1 MESKGEAGVG
11 DDTLTPMMRQYRE
24 IKSRHPDKILLFRV
38 GDFYEMFYDDAK
50 VAAQIL
56 NIALTSRNDMPMAG
70 FPFHAAQ
77 HYIQKLI
84 KHNQKVAICEQ
95 LEDPSK
101 AKKLVRRDI
110 VEIIT
115 PATVLSPEMGLD
127 VFNTFL
133 AVLYHEGN
141 EYILWMADL
150 STGDIYGHIIK
161 GTPSE
166 VLRAIQ
172 DEWIRYQ
179 PLECLYREELKEWKS
194 WQTFLEN
201 SKALAQIMPVWYF
214 DTGYFPSDV
223 LATLEKNFPN
233 KTLLKG
239 LAGVFRYFEETQI
252 GNPNLKRNFSRLL
265 ERIQLVESSLYVE
278 MDDFTIRNL
287 ELVNNLW
294 DGSSKNT
301 LFDVLNETQTPMG
314 ARLLKR
320 WILYPLT
327 RKSLIE
333 KRLDDIEK
341 YTQNSILINTIRTA
355 LRSVTDLERLHTRL
369 ELGKVIPKD
378 LLQLKQSL
386 EQIRSFL
393 SYLQLDSSPKEI
405 ETSIDFII
413 SLIQRALS
421 DNPSSTFG
429 GDVIRDGY
437 SPELDKWRK
446 LLREGKDFILQLQAR
461 ERERT
466 GIASLKIRYNNIF
479 GYFIEVS
486 KPNVHLVPPNYI
498 RKQSLVNAERY
509 TLPELEEYET
519 NVASASERITKLEEE
534 LFKQL
539 VEKVME
545 YDKLLYEIAQSV
557 AYLDVI
563 TTLAT
568 IAVDRHY
575 VRPILSDDKRLH
587 IIDGRHPVVEQ
598 SIGRNLFVPNDTTLD
613 DNASLIILTG
623 PNMAGKSTYLRQNAL
638 IVLMAQMG
646 SFVPAREAHIGI
658 VDKIFTRIGASD
670 NLSQGLSTFLVEMHE
685 AARILTYATPKSL
698 IIMDELGRGTSTY
711 DGLSIAW
718 AVIEYLVDHPEKK
731 GRTLFATH
739 YHELTQL
746 GEKPGIKNYTM
757 AVREQNDNLV
767 FLRKVIPGAADKS
780 YGIHVARLAGIPF
793 EVIERANFILQTLEK
808 EGTKAQ
814 EEIESNT
821 SKKSEKSPDSLFE
834 ESTTPGYEWLAKE
847 IKRLDLNQTT
857 PLEALNFL
865 VKMRQRLG

>member
-1 MESKGEAGVG
+1 
-11 DDTLTPMMRQYRE
+11 
-24 IKSRHPDKILLFRV
+24 
-38 GDFYEMFYDDAK
+38 
-50 VAAQIL
+50 
-56 NIALTSRNDMPMAG
+56 
-70 FPFHAAQ
+70 
-77 HYIQKLI
+77 
-84 KHNQKVAICEQ
+84 
-95 LEDPSK
+95 
-101 AKKLVRRDI
+101 
-110 VEIIT
+110 
-115 PATVLSPEMGLD
+115 
-127 VFNTFL
+127 
-133 AVLYHEGN
+133 
-141 EYILWMADL
+141 
-150 STGDIYGHIIK
+150 
-161 GTPSE
+161 
-166 VLRAIQ
+166 
-172 DEWIRYQ
+172 
-179 PLECLYREELKEWKS
+179 
-194 WQTFLEN
+194 
-201 SKALAQIMPVWYF
+201 
-214 DTGYFPSDV
+214 
-223 LATLEKNFPN
+223 
-233 KTLLKG
+233 
-239 LAGVFRYFEETQI
+239 
-252 GNPNLKRNFSRLL
+252 
-265 ERIQLVESSLYVE
+265 
-278 MDDFTIRNL
+278 
-287 ELVNNLW
+287 
-294 DGSSKNT
+294 
-301 LFDVLNETQTPMG
+301 MG

-341 YTQNSILINTIRTA
+341 YTQNSILTNTIRTA